1 MKIFLDTAFIDQ
13 IEEVKRWGILD
24 GVTTNPT
31 HVSKTGANPKELY
44 PQICKIVDGPV
55 SLETISLD
63 ADGIVSEGKEL
74 AKIADNVVVKVPIVK
89 EGLVAVKRLTAEGIK
104 TNVTV
109 TFSALQAL
117 LAAKVG
123 ATYISPFVG
132 RLDDVGMDS
141 MGIIADMIEIY
152 ENYAFST
159 QVLVAS
165 VRHTQ
170 HVLEAATL
178 GAAVAACFY
187 FSLVAPGVPLAGQ
200 AQGYHA
206 GRTKIEF
213 GFQRYAAGDAG
224 IAQFV

>member
-44 PQICKIVDGPV
+44 PQICKMVDGPV

-63 ADGIVSEGKEL
+63 ADGIVSEGREL

-89 EGLVAVKRLTAEGIK
+89 EGLVAVKQLAAEGIK

-132 RLDDVGMDS
+132 RLDDQGQRGMEVVEQIRTIYDNY
-141 MGIIADMIEIY
+141 GFETEII
-152 ENYAFST
+152 
-159 QVLVAS
+159 VAS
-165 VRHTQ
+165 VRHPL
-170 HVLEAATL
+170 HVLEAALVGADIATMNFEVL
-178 GAAVAACFY
+178 GMLYDHPLTDIGIDMF
-187 FSLVAPGVPLAGQ
+187 LKDWEKVP
-200 AQGYHA
+200 
-206 GRTKIEF
+206 K
-213 GFQRYAAGDAG
+213 
-224 IAQFV
+224 